1 MNLGSTSL
9 QTSLPAS
16 FTKTISNYGS
26 ASKFLGGAY
35 LLAFILTL
43 LTPLFGLLAAC
54 CAPRAIYGGAITS
67 FLATVFLLAASGLL
81 IAIFK
86 AVKNAFDSDLGP
98 AGIKTSSGDKLYVL
112 TWVATVLSFISTTL
126 VCLSGRKS
134 KIGGTRRGFIVPSAT
149 DKDGSNVG
157 VKSATAGP
165 KPLTLLQRSLTW
177 NKHKY
182 AAVGKKQSPVIKLTG
197 APSEEDEDILLEQ
210 RGFGGGEDEE
220 EEEELSRGST
230 RGIPLTSMAG
240 SGKAEKDMNT
250 AYEPFR
256 HV

>member
-1 MNLGSTSL
+1 LNLGSTSL

-16 FTKTISNYGS
+16 FTKTLSNYGS

-35 LLAFILTL
+35 LLALILTF
-43 LTPLFGLLAAC
+43 LTPLFSILAAC

-67 FLATVFLLAASGLL
+67 FIATLFLLAASGLS

-86 AVKNAFDSDLGP
+86 TVKSAFDSDLGP
-98 AGIKTSSGDKLYVL
+98 AGIKTALGDKLYVL
-112 TWVATVLSFISTTL
+112 TWVATALSFISTIL
-126 VCLSGRKS
+126 ICLSGRKS
-134 KIGGTRRGFIVPSAT
+134 KIGRTRRGMIVPSDT

-157 VKSATAGP
+157 VKSATSGP

-182 AAVGKKQSPVIKLTG
+182 AALGKKQSPVVKVTG
-197 APSEEDEDILLEQ
+197 APGVEDEDILLEQ

-230 RGIPLTSMAG
+230 RGIPLTSMGG

>member
-1 MNLGSTSL
+1 LNLGSTSL
-9 QTSLPAS
+9 QISLPAS
-16 FTKTISNYGS
+16 FTKTLSNYGS

-35 LLAFILTL
+35 LLALILTL
-43 LTPLFGLLAAC
+43 LTQLLGLLAA

-67 FLATVFLLAASGLL
+67 FLATVFLLAASGLSF
-81 IAIFK
+81 AIFK

-98 AGIKTSSGDKLYVL
+98 AGIKTAFGDKLYVL
-112 TWVATVLSFISTTL
+112 TWVATVLSFISTIL

-134 KIGGTRRGFIVPSAT
+134 KIGGIRRGMIVPSAT

-157 VKSATAGP
+157 IKSATAGP

-182 AAVGKKQSPVIKLTG
+182 AAVGKKQSPVVKITG
-197 APSEEDEDILLEQ
+197 APGEEDEDILLEQ

-220 EEEELSRGST
+220 DEEGFSRGT
-230 RGIPLTSMAG
+230 RRGIPLMSMGG
-240 SGKAEKDMNT
+240 SGKVEKDMNT
-250 AYEPFR
+250 AYEPFA